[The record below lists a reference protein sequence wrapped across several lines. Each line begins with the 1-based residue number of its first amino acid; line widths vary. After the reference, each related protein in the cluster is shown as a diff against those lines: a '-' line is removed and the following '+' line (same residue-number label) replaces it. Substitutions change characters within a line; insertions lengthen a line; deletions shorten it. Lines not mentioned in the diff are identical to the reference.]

1 MPADPSLP
9 RIHKTQMMRDVEA
22 MFFGRD
28 IRLVLIDL
36 LQRHGSVR
44 GVARRLG
51 LSPLTIRIW
60 LAMLDLVVSQRTVA
74 RLASDDEPGQAGTPR
89 VRP

>member
-1 MPADPSLP
+1 MNDTPPLP
-9 RIHKTQMMRDVEA
+9 RVYKTELMRDVEA

-36 LQRHGSVR
+36 LDRHHSVR

-51 LSPLTIRIW
+51 LSPHTIRNWISQ
-60 LAMLDLVVSQRTVA
+60 LGLVTEQRTRA
-74 RLASDDEPGQAGTPR
+74 RMRQSDE
-89 VRP
+89 